1 MNFQQAVQTCFRKY
15 VEFSGRATR
24 PEYWWFILAL
34 CHLGRLAGFIH
45 EFLYYLVV
53 LAFLL
58 PLLAVG
64 ARRLHDVGR
73 SAWFLL
79 LGLVPVIG
87 GTWCCSIS
95 WSSPASPSRTPTGRR
110 PAPMPAGVAEAAAT
124 CRAKK
129 SPAAP
134 AARLFRLAW
143 RRSAD
148 CMPMPPMPPMPP
160 MSGMPPPPAPASS
173 FGASATMASVVS
185 ISEDTE
191 AAFCSA
197 VRVTLV
203 GSRMPSSSMSP

>member
-24 PEYWWFILAL
+24 PEYWWFILAYVASAV
-34 CHLGRLAGFIH
+34 LAGFIH

-87 GTWCCSIS
+87 SLVLLYFMVQ
-95 WSSPASPSRTPTGRR
+95 PSQPESNAYG
-110 PAPMPAGVAEAAAT
+110 PPSGALP
-124 CRAKK
+124 
-129 SPAAP
+129 
-134 AARLFRLAW
+134 
-143 RRSAD
+143 SA
-148 CMPMPPMPPMPP
+148 
-160 MSGMPPPPAPASS
+160 
-173 FGASATMASVVS
+173 
-185 ISEDTE
+185 I
-191 AAFCSA
+191 
-197 VRVTLV
+197 
-203 GSRMPSSSMSP
+203 